1 MRYKIVPEPRGLD
14 TLSAVHR
21 ALPLVP
27 ERVEDCCARVVDR
40 TDVLAR
46 DDAREWLTFL
56 QALELAEE
64 TPRGF
69 RRVRTDPETAEL
81 ADAFRRRVY
90 GAEEFLTALEE
101 TGPVTAGETFDRLRS
116 SVPEW
121 EWERHA
127 DPEREW
133 RDRTRRLLAWSV
145 EFGLA
150 TCDPA
155 GDGERYVPVEDA

>member
-21 ALPLVP
+21 AVPLVP
-27 ERVEDCCARVVDR
+27 ERVEDCCVQVVDR
-40 TDVLAR
+40 TDVPAR
-46 DDAREWLTFL
+46 DDAREWITFL

-90 GAEEFLTALEE
+90 GAEELLTALDE
-101 TGPVTAGETFDRLRS
+101 TGPVTAGDAFDRLRPS
-116 SVPEW
+116 IPEW
-121 EWERHA
+121 EWDRHA
-127 DPEREW
+127 NPESEW

-150 TCDPA
+150 TRNLAD
-155 GDGERYVPVEDA
+155 DGERYLPVEGA